1 MSKFVVLNDD
11 EVAITDND
19 DDFIASLGVEKIT
32 GMTNAYNVTVAIAK
46 GIDGQENLLPVIA
59 VTQRVARRAD
69 DARAAAT

>member
-32 GMTNAYNVTVAIAK
+32 GMTNAYNVTVTIAK